1 MAAPSEGHR
10 QQVQTSEHSRIG
22 LSFVFSVSLW
32 SFVRQIC
39 KGGSAD
45 EHSKENANF
54 KERCPCSQVPDAH
67 LGSLEEFEEK
77 DVNSSGFDRI
87 SEAVWVFVF
96 LSEQFFII
104 GSYLYVHLFMCF
116 ESPHV

>member
-77 DVNSSGFDRI
+77 RC
-87 SEAVWVFVF
+87 
-96 LSEQFFII
+96 Q
-104 GSYLYVHLFMCF
+104 LFR
-116 ESPHV
+116 V

>member
-10 QQVQTSEHSRIG
+10 LQVQTSEHCRIG
-22 LSFVFSVSLW
+22 LSVVFSVSLW

-45 EHSKENANF
+45 EHNKEDANF
-54 KERCPCSQVPDAH
+54 KERCPQVPDAH

-77 DVNSSGFDRI
+77 RG
-87 SEAVWVFVF
+87 
-96 LSEQFFII
+96 Q
-104 GSYLYVHLFMCF
+104 LFR
-116 ESPHV
+116 V